1 MEKLFYQMPDLQS
14 VMIAVE
20 RGFTQTSNVEDPVE
34 NPEKD
39 W

>member
-1 MEKLFYQMPDLQS
+1 MKKSFYQVPDLQS
-14 VMIAVE
+14 IMIAVE
-20 RGFTQTSNVEDPVE
+20 RGFTQTSNIEDPVV